1 MNYKMIAYIV
11 SLVMKINA
19 YLMIIPLA
27 VSIFSLKIES
37 PEMETSAFLELMS
50 FLVPIVLLLGIA
62 HIVADEMPRKTSIFA
77 GEGVVIVAISWI
89 VFSVFGAI
97 PFWLS
102 GTLPSFIDAL
112 FESIAAFS
120 TTGATIIEDLEILPK
135 GLLFWRSFAQWIGGM
150 GVLIFVMAVLPQTNS
165 RAIHIMQAE
174 VPGPTSNK
182 LVSKM
187 KDSSQLLYMIYIAL
201 TALQVISLLF
211 AGMPFFDS
219 ITTAFATAGTGG
231 FSIKNESIAFYDSRS
246 IDMIIAIFMLLFGI
260 NFNIYYFMITKNIFA
275 ISHSEEMKWYLGI
288 IAAATIVMTGNLFT
302 VNQNLFDAF
311 RHSFFQVTSIITT
324 TGFFSMHFTDWPY
337 LSQAIMMLL
346 VIIGGSAGSTSGGI
360 KISRIVLMVK
370 SLSRSIKKLLHPNWV
385 MTITMDGRHLE
396 EDVVSGIGTYF
407 MMFFSVFC
415 VSLLLL
421 VATGLD
427 LNHAVAAT
435 IGSLNNVS
443 AGLRISGSVETAMN
457 LNYFAK
463 LVLCF
468 DMLAG
473 RLEYFPMLALF
484 APSTWRK

>member
-1 MNYKMIAYIV
+1 MNYKMIAYVV
-11 SLVMKINA
+11 SLAMKINA
-19 YLMIIPLA
+19 FLMILPLA
-27 VSIFSLKIES
+27 LSIFSLHTTS
-37 PEMETSAFLELMS
+37 PQMGQAAVWELMA
-50 FLVPIVLLLGIA
+50 FTIPILLLLGLA
-62 HIVADEMPRKTSIFA
+62 HFIGEEMPRKTSIFA
-77 GEGVVIVAISWI
+77 GEGVMIVAISWI
-89 VFSVFGAI
+89 VFSVFGAL
-97 PFWLS
+97 PFWIS
-102 GTLPSFIDAL
+102 GYVPNFIDAL

-120 TTGATIIEDLEILPK
+120 TTGATIIADVEALPK
-135 GLLFWRSFAQWIGGM
+135 SLLFWRSFSQWIGGM

-174 VPGPTSNK
+174 IPGPTSNK
-182 LVSKM
+182 LLAKM
-187 KDSSQLLYMIYIAL
+187 KETSQLLYLIYIAL
-201 TALQVISLLF
+201 TAFQIICLLF
-211 AGMPFFDS
+211 VGMPFFDS
-219 ITTAFATAGTGG
+219 LTTAFATAGTGG
-231 FSIKNESIAFYDSRS
+231 FSIKNAGIAFYDNAS

-275 ISHSEEMKWYLGI
+275 VKHSEEMRWYLSI
-288 IAAATIVMTGNLFT
+288 IAIATLAMTGNLFM
-302 VNQNLFDAF
+302 VNRNLFGAF

-324 TGFFSMHFTDWPY
+324 TGFFSMDFTDWPY

-346 VIIGGSAGSTSGGI
+346 VVIGGSAGSTSGGI
-360 KISRIVLMVK
+360 KISRVVLMVK

-396 EDVVSGIGTYF
+396 EDIISGVGTYF

-415 VSLLLL
+415 TSLLLL
-421 VATGLD
+421 VATGLN
-427 LNHAVAAT
+427 LEHAVAAT

-457 LNYFAK
+457 LTPFAK

-484 APSTWRK
+484 APSTWRR